1 MTTVDA
7 ATFRSVLGHVPTS
20 VVVVTGLDA
29 TGTPHGITIG
39 SFASVSLDPPLV
51 GFLPGVNSRSW
62 SAIRASGRFCVNVL
76 TTSQDEIC
84 WRFAKEGDDK
94 FAGLEWTTAPGGG
107 PLIDGSAAWIDCA
120 IESETVVGDHWF
132 VVGRVESMHAA
143 ADARDA
149 MVFFRGKVTGVVH
162 DG

>member
-20 VVVVTGLDA
+20 VVVVTGIDSSGA
-29 TGTPHGITIG
+29 PQGITIG

-62 SAIRASGRFCVNVL
+62 AAIRESGRFCVNVL
-76 TTSQDEIC
+76 TSRQDEIC

-94 FAGLEWTTAPGGG
+94 FAGVSWSKAPGGG
-107 PLIDGSAAWIDCA
+107 PLIDGCAAWIDCA

-132 VVGRVESMHAA
+132 VVGRVEAM
-143 ADARDA
+143 DASVDSQDA

-162 DG
+162 EG